1 MNQKHYS
8 EMVYDH
14 INDDQIYE
22 KTDSN
27 CDRMVMKKIKIQTQK
42 HENIL
47 IKLQIDSPTNF

>member
-14 INDDQIYE
+14 INDDQIYK

-47 IKLQIDSPTNF
+47 VKLQIDSPTNF